1 MLRFGRGLD
10 EGTSRT
16 QGMTATAARRIQ
28 CCKPG
33 TLPFAQGLS
42 PRSLAP
48 ANRMCDYYSVQLTA
62 ERLRECYRIAPPR
75 VQQYLEAEIQHV
87 LSRIRPSDTVLE
99 LGCGY
104 GRVMAR
110 LAERAES
117 VVGIDTAGPSLL
129 LARDVLSPLTNCYL
143 AQTDAV
149 ALAFGDRVFDVVV
162 CIQNGICAFR
172 VDQPS
177 LIRESVRVTRPGGRV
192 LLSTYAERFWR
203 DRLEWFELQSDAGL
217 LGEIDWDATGDG
229 VIVCK
234 DGFRASTVGP
244 EQFTAI
250 AGDIGSDLR
259 IDEVDG
265 SSVFCEITV

>member
-1 MLRFGRGLD
+1 MDGYYAER
-10 EGTSRT
+10 
-16 QGMTATAARRIQ
+16 
-28 CCKPG
+28 
-33 TLPFAQGLS
+33 LS
-42 PRSLAP
+42 G
-48 ANRMCDYYSVQLTA
+48 

-87 LSRIRPSDTVLE
+87 LSRICPSDTVLE

-110 LAERAES
+110 LAQQAES
-117 VVGIDTAGPSLL
+117 VVGIDTAGSSLA
-129 LARDVLSPLTNCYL
+129 LARDVLSPLTNCYP

-149 ALAFGDRVFDVVV
+149 ALAFRERAFDVVV
-162 CIQNGICAFR
+162 CIQNGICAFG

-177 LIRESVRVTRPGGRV
+177 LIGESVRVTRPGGRV
-192 LLSTYAERFWR
+192 LFSSYAERFWS

-234 DGFRASTVGP
+234 DGFKTTTLRP

-250 AGDIGSDLR
+250 VGDIGSDLR
-259 IDEVDG
+259 IEEVDG

>member
-1 MLRFGRGLD
+1 M
-10 EGTSRT
+10 
-16 QGMTATAARRIQ
+16 
-28 CCKPG
+28 
-33 TLPFAQGLS
+33 FAYYAKRLS
-42 PRSLAP
+42 G
-48 ANRMCDYYSVQLTA
+48 

-75 VQQYLEAEIQHV
+75 VQRYLEAEILHV
-87 LSRIRPSDTVLE
+87 LSRIRRSDTVLE

-117 VVGIDTAGPSLL
+117 VVGIDTAGSSLA
-129 LARDVLSPLTNCYL
+129 LARDVLSPFSNCYL
-143 AQTDAV
+143 AQADAV
-149 ALAFGDRVFDVVV
+149 ALALGDRVFDVVV
-162 CIQNGICAFR
+162 CIQNGICAFG

-177 LIRESVRVTRPGGRV
+177 LIRESVRVTRRGGRV
-192 LLSTYAERFWR
+192 LLSTYSERFWS

-217 LGEIDWDATGDG
+217 LGEIDWGATGDG

-234 DGFRASTVGP
+234 DGFKAATLRPV
-244 EQFTAI
+244 QFTAI

-259 IDEVDG
+259 IDEVDD